1 MFRLL
6 SGTVIGPGRVGM
18 VELSSP
24 QPWVQAMTG
33 AARTQPASGV
43 TAGAAA
49 RPANERPLEARK
61 ERREAQVEQS
71 VLLMS

>member
-24 QPWVQAMTG
+24 QPPSVAK
-33 AARTQPASGV
+33 
-43 TAGAAA
+43 AGAAA
-49 RPANERPLEARK
+49 MPASATPLEARK
-61 ERREAQVEQS
+61 ERREAQVEQL